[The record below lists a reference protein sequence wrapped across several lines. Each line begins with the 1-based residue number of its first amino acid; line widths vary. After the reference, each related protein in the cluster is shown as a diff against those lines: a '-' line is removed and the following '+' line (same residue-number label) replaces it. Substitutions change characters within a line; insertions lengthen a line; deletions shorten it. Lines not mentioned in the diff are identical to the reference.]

1 MINDIIKNRY
11 IVCQSP
17 GHGKRIIDFFV
28 NNGASNAHE
37 CEGVT
42 GYYYTVG
49 KTGIIRGSSMRDTA
63 YTEMQLPEE
72 FTPKRGDVV
81 LTDSDILELRRIR
94 NYFGEHDVTGFEH
107 MAFSVLDGIV
117 KRAEPINQTITKAE
131 AERMLGKTIEG

>member
-28 NNGASNAHE
+28 KNGASNAHE

-49 KTGIIRGSSMRDTA
+49 KTGIIRGSSMRDTV
-63 YTEMQLPEE
+63 YTEMQLP
-72 FTPKRGDVV
+72 
-81 LTDSDILELRRIR
+81 
-94 NYFGEHDVTGFEH
+94 
-107 MAFSVLDGIV
+107 
-117 KRAEPINQTITKAE
+117 
-131 AERMLGKTIEG
+131 